1 MLDVYFAAR
10 YLQLRD
16 EVLDEGDDRSTAF
29 TLERLREEGSLSE
42 DDFSV
47 LSSGYSLLRSID
59 HNLRLIV
66 GRSTRL
72 PDPNHVDCEGC
83 GYAMG
88 FESVAELQADAR
100 RIKCKQSAKHIT
112 GSTVP

>member
-1 MLDVYFAAR
+1 MLDVYFATR

-16 EVLDEGDDRSTAF
+16 EVPDEGEDRSTAF

-42 DDFSV
+42 DDFIV
-47 LSSGYSLLRSID
+47 LSEGYGLLRSID

-72 PDPNHVDCEGC
+72 PDPNHIATKDV
-83 GYAMG
+83 ATRMG
-88 FESVAELQADAR
+88 FESGAELHETLISQMRAIRDTWD
-100 RIKCKQSAKHIT
+100 RIT
-112 GSTVP
+112 R